1 MSTFEEQ
8 SRSSCVK
15 ERERAVSVR
24 EEHEEMEVAA
34 ASAPRGTLGLLLCY
48 LLFSRKE
55 EDGGDGNAVGIT
67 IKS

>member
-1 MSTFEEQ
+1 
-8 SRSSCVK
+8 
-15 ERERAVSVR
+15 
-24 EEHEEMEVAA
+24 MEVAA